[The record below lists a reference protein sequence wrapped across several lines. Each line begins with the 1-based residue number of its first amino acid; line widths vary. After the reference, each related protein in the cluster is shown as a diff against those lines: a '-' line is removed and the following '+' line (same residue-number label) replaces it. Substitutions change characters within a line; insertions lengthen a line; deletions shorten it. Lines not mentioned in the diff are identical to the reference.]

1 MAGIKSECNHMRRV
15 LFLLSHTEKGGGEVV
30 IYNLVKHLD
39 RTCFEPFVGHV
50 DFRRGDFIHEF
61 TNLRVTPVDFR
72 AGHLRNPLAT
82 AGVVWRIGRFIRRN
96 RVDVVF
102 TSGAHNHIY
111 AALAKRIVRVPIV
124 TYIMNYYQ
132 PRLRDNPSIMRLA
145 LRLGADYYVVDSN
158 SCMEPL
164 RQLIPKDAPSE
175 VVYHGVD
182 EAFISGPSNP
192 AWVRAQ
198 LGISSSQRLI
208 SVIGRLQR
216 WKGQDIFLRAAA
228 TVSRTCPEARFAVVG
243 GALFGLEEDYREELQ
258 RLIDELGL
266 RGRCWL
272 VGHQANIQDWMAAS
286 DIVVHA
292 SRESEPGANVVM
304 EAMAMGRPVIA
315 STCGAPVEIIED
327 GVNGLLFKPE
337 DDGQLASQILRILR
351 DSSLAETLGR
361 AAAGHI
367 QRAFTAEK
375 MAARVGEVLDRVLR
389 STPALAATPQQGPR
403 AIVFTLS
410 SSHRAGHEMSIR
422 NIIKV
427 VDRKKF
433 KPIAVFL
440 CRSDDGSFPDEL
452 RNLGAEVHVRLV
464 GRLRNPLNVLRTAR
478 WLARLIEE
486 KNVALMFTSGGHNHT
501 YARIAT
507 LKTRRPAICHENFFF
522 KKPFWRNGPIYSI
535 NFLLGSNAYFSNGKS
550 ASASIRAADPWHS
563 PVVYHPPMLDLALFD
578 YKRSGGGFRKQMS
591 IPEDA
596 FVYAIVGR
604 LQRWKGQDIFVKAAL
619 HVMRD
624 LPETYFVVAGGCL
637 WEADRNFE
645 AALKR
650 MVVEQGAQQ
659 RILFTGFLDD
669 PVPVF
674 AAADVI
680 CHCSRSPEPT
690 GNVII
695 EAFAMKK
702 PVISVNEGG
711 PLELVCPGID
721 GWLIPPDDVDSLV
734 NAMRDCLHERDQ
746 LATVGERGYQKVI
759 SEHSESAFSTA
770 INSVIEL
777 YASNG
782 SVH

>member
-1 MAGIKSECNHMRRV
+1 VAGIKSECNHMRRV

-304 EAMAMGRPVIA
+304 EAMAMGLPAVGSRW
-315 STCGAPVEIIED
+315 SGNLSFMHD
-327 GVNGLLFKPE
+327 GNSWLLDGLVVAVPSSAQGHTPLYR
-337 DDGQLASQILRILR
+337 GQRWFEPDRDALVAALR
-351 DSSLAETLGR
+351 DV
-361 AAAGHI
+361 AAAGVGARARAAGARAELL
-367 QRAFTAEK
+367 QRFGPEVVAERIAHLTG
-375 MAARVGEVLDRVLR
+375 AALERWRWR
-389 STPALAATPQQGPR
+389 SSRPVACVWRGGWG
-403 AIVFTLS
+403 
-410 SSHRAGHEMSIR
+410 SSHSLAVVNDGVVGALEEDGQIVVRAAPGQACASLDLVGVAQQQERSQVPDKYKWDLTQIYPNDQAWRAAKDALLAELPKVAAFKGTLGSSPQKLADFRHAHTFNVTIFPGYCDAGHRISPLVRCTLAPTMMGSAPHG
-422 NIIKV
+422 V
-427 VDRKKF
+427 
-433 KPIAVFL
+433 KPERRPPSAPADQAGAIPSAWGTPTA
-440 CRSDDGSFPDEL
+440 SGS
-452 RNLGAEVHVRLV
+452 LV
-464 GRLRNPLNVLRTAR
+464 G
-478 WLARLIEE
+478 
-486 KNVALMFTSGGHNHT
+486 
-501 YARIAT
+501 
-507 LKTRRPAICHENFFF
+507 
-522 KKPFWRNGPIYSI
+522 
-535 NFLLGSNAYFSNGKS
+535 LGRG
-550 ASASIRAADPWHS
+550 RAPSH
-563 PVVYHPPMLDLALFD
+563 
-578 YKRSGGGFRKQMS
+578 
-591 IPEDA
+591 
-596 FVYAIVGR
+596 
-604 LQRWKGQDIFVKAAL
+604 
-619 HVMRD
+619 
-624 LPETYFVVAGGCL
+624 
-637 WEADRNFE
+637 
-645 AALKR
+645 
-650 MVVEQGAQQ
+650 
-659 RILFTGFLDD
+659 
-669 PVPVF
+669 
-674 AAADVI
+674 
-680 CHCSRSPEPT
+680 
-690 GNVII
+690 
-695 EAFAMKK
+695 
-702 PVISVNEGG
+702 
-711 PLELVCPGID
+711 
-721 GWLIPPDDVDSLV
+721 
-734 NAMRDCLHERDQ
+734 
-746 LATVGERGYQKVI
+746 
-759 SEHSESAFSTA
+759 
-770 INSVIEL
+770 
-777 YASNG
+777 
-782 SVH
+782 